1 MLNERIEDHLP
12 VHLIETAT
20 GALRV
25 SNASHLETKPMLSR
39 TADHLFWMARYMERA
54 ENTAR
59 LLDVNYQTSLLPQSS
74 EATLQG
80 WKGLLSISELMPDY
94 LARFETVNARDVM
107 AFMVSDANNPSSILN
122 CLRAARENARAVR
135 GALTTEVWETMNQT
149 WLEYNR
155 LVKEGALEKDPGEL
169 FEWVKFRSHLSRG
182 VTLGTMLQ
190 DESFHFQRIG
200 TFLERADNT
209 ARLLDV
215 KFHARNTEFF
225 GSGVGNEGKEVDFYH
240 WSAVLRSVSAFEVY
254 RKVYR
259 NVIRPEKVAELL
271 ILRAEMP
278 RSLV

>member
-122 CLRAARENARAVR
+122 CLRAARARSTCTSSQASKGLRQPCADAVATAIDR
-135 GALTTEVWETMNQT
+135 VA
-149 WLEYNR
+149 
-155 LVKEGALEKDPGEL
+155 
-169 FEWVKFRSHLSRG
+169 G
-182 VTLGTMLQ
+182 V
-190 DESFHFQRIG
+190 
-200 TFLERADNT
+200 A
-209 ARLLDV
+209 
-215 KFHARNTEFF
+215 
-225 GSGVGNEGKEVDFYH
+225 
-240 WSAVLRSVSAFEVY
+240 
-254 RKVYR
+254 
-259 NVIRPEKVAELL
+259 
-271 ILRAEMP
+271 
-278 RSLV
+278 